1 MGAQAKGG
9 ALISIGAQMV
19 TVFEAF
25 KEGIPL
31 LLAVDIH
38 PTPENVEELMGW
50 NLRALQNKTHMRA
63 SILNIGPNLW
73 VYGQWNI
80 SSVPYES

>member
-1 MGAQAKGG
+1 MLPGHWCSFFILNMGQVLMARARARLSYTMGAQAKGG

-38 PTPENVEELMGW
+38 PTPENVEELMG
-50 NLRALQNKTHMRA
+50 
-63 SILNIGPNLW
+63 
-73 VYGQWNI
+73 
-80 SSVPYES
+80 